1 MPVWHS
7 RREGW
12 LLVDGLETAGWKGR
26 LSWLGAVP
34 LAALFLVSGVWKITS
49 PLGWAARI
57 GELRAPHAFSL
68 AAALAVGIAE
78 TVGAVWIL
86 APRFRRWG
94 AILIGLMLAGFMAW
108 FALHYG
114 ALRGADCSCFPW
126 VRRVVGP
133 GFFAGDLAMLA
144 LAVLAG
150 LGARRP
156 AGARAALAIAAT
168 VAVFALVS
176 YGVETQRAT
185 GAPAPPAVTVNGEP
199 YPIGRGRFFGPE
211 QARRRRIPL
220 MIRAAGETVDIKPGQ
235 QRLGID
241 MAVAG
246 AALQPARRRRPARRH
261 ARSFQI
267 AAAEPVLRFCDSGLG
282 RAREQGNR
290 RHGFPFVDQSDR
302 PAQRGRGG
310 PHANQAVYNFHLP

>member
-199 YPIGRGRFFGPE
+199 YPIGRGRFFLFFFNPACSHCADA
-211 QARRRRIPL
+211 ARRMARLDWRDATVIAVP
-220 MIRAAGETVDIKPGQ
+220 IEQPQFAGQFLD
-235 QRLGID
+235 
-241 MAVAG
+241 
-246 AALQPARRRRPARRH
+246 
-261 ARSFQI
+261 
-267 AAAEPVLRFCDSGLG
+267 
-282 RAREQGNR
+282 
-290 RHGFPFVDQSDR
+290 
-302 PAQRGRGG
+302 
-310 PHANQAVYNFHLP
+310 